1 MSYRCT
7 CTATKHRAQI
17 KSLQAGPIVLI
28 TEPAMCERPTAKR
41 FRWRPGRARYCR
53 RKESITVLLSGST
66 GLFCH
71 CHMLYRRILTDCLSP
86 AYKSQQQM
94 TVSNIQAAAKH
105 TRSRPISLCCT
116 DLAVYCWT
124 SSCRA
129 LAASRRR
136 RQRGR
141 RAIVAVHARIKR
153 HQACT
158 RYLELPSAWTQQQQR
173 QEHQSVRLRLVAA
186 SS

>member
-1 MSYRCT
+1 MTVAGAIVSFVYTPCSSNPIHVIAQQNYSYRCT

-28 TEPAMCERPTAKR
+28 TEPAMRERPTAKR

-94 TVSNIQAAAKH
+94 TVSNNPGSSKAH
-105 TRSRPISLCCT
+105 TVET
-116 DLAVYCWT
+116 N
-124 SSCRA
+124 
-129 LAASRRR
+129 
-136 RQRGR
+136 
-141 RAIVAVHARIKR
+141 IVVLH
-153 HQACT
+153 
-158 RYLELPSAWTQQQQR
+158 
-173 QEHQSVRLRLVAA
+173 
-186 SS
+186 